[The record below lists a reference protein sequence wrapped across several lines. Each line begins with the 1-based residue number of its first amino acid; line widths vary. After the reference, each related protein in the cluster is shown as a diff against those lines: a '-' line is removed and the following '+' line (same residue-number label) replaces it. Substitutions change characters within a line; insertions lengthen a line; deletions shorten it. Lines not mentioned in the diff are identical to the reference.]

1 MEELA
6 VKIQNSSVNG
16 DSEAVV
22 ICERVSL
29 PDVPVMGSDYCLR
42 FSYTKYDLRFSGVVT
57 SIR

>member
-1 MEELA
+1 MDGCYIGLHQLVKSSKSMEELA

-29 PDVPVMGSDYCLR
+29 PDVPEMGSD
-42 FSYTKYDLRFSGVVT
+42 
-57 SIR
+57 